1 MFPALLL
8 RKIGCAGA
16 GLRTSLAP
24 VHSSTWLR
32 TWFLERGCRRR
43 HAPPKDV
50 RGCGSSQQN
59 ASSAE
64 QRTGVGFFMRTSTGR
79 RVVMLDGFSDRA
91 IFLLA
96 IVQIP
101 ESRDVSRSVW
111 RPVRRVN
118 CVGGAAVDRPRGQL
132 TTSVGRRLDG
142 VRVWP

>member
-1 MFPALLL
+1 M
-8 RKIGCAGA
+8 
-16 GLRTSLAP
+16 
-24 VHSSTWLR
+24 
-32 TWFLERGCRRR
+32 RRR
-43 HAPPKDV
+43 KT
-50 RGCGSSQQN
+50 
-59 ASSAE
+59 SAVE
-64 QRTGVGFFMRTSTGR
+64 SPLSRTRARLNGGQAGFFMRLKTGR

-118 CVGGAAVDRPRGQL
+118 SVAGAAVDRPRGQL

-142 VRVWP
+142 VSVRP